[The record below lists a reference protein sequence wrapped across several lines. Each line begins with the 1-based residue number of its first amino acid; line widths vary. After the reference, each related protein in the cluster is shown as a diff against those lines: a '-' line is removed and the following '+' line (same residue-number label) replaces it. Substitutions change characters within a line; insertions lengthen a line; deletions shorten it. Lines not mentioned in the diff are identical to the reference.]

1 MARSRNPAARSLAVQ
16 RKLLGD
22 DHPLVAQMLNNMGR
36 CLSEQGERVEA
47 EKMLREALEIQR
59 KSLGNEN
66 PRLGVALNNLGG
78 ALYRQGKLTDAAP
91 LLREAVNL
99 YRKNPDWPI

>member
-1 MARSRNPAARSLAVQ
+1 PGRPKEATGRRPSL
-16 RKLLGD
+16 GG
-22 DHPLVAQMLNNMGR
+22 QMLNNMGR
-36 CLSEQGERVEA
+36 CLFEQGKRVEA

-99 YRKNPDWPI
+99 YRKKPDWPITEQ